1 MLGAELRQ
9 AREKRGLSVRELARA
24 AGLSA
29 EAVSAIE
36 RGQRYPSLRTLECLA
51 AALQITIVIGPEETI
66 LERD

>member
-9 AREKRGLSVRELARA
+9 VREDQGLTVRQLANRSGLSV
-24 AGLSA
+24 

-36 RGQRYPSLRTLECLA
+36 RGARYPSFRSLECLA
-51 AALQITIVIGPEETI
+51 SALRVCIVIGPEETI

>member
-1 MLGAELRQ
+1 MLGDELRQ
-9 AREKRGLSVRELARA
+9 AREREGLSVREAARL

-51 AALQITIVIGPEETI
+51 QALQITIVIGPDETI